1 MTIEQIVEIPADR
14 RLVLDVPPEI
24 PTGRVILTFSPADT
38 EKQRKLSAFR
48 QLTRE
53 VTELSKTDPLP
64 PSFDEILRTPFRLR
78 ELAGGEPRA
87 ERPTDITGL

>member
-24 PTGRVILTFSPADT
+24 PVGRIVLTFSPAADT
-38 EKQRKLSAFR
+38 TKQQKLSAFR

-64 PSFDEILRTPFRLR
+64 PSFDEILKTPFRLR
-78 ELAGGEPRA
+78 ELS
-87 ERPTDITGL
+87 DL

>member
-24 PTGRVILTFSPADT
+24 PAGRVILTFSPAEDT
-38 EKQRKLSAFR
+38 EKQQKLSAFR
-48 QLTRE
+48 QLTQE

-64 PSFDEILRTPFRLR
+64 SSFDEILMSPFRLR
-78 ELAGGEPRA
+78 ELA
-87 ERPTDITGL
+87 DL